1 MADDFDDQ
9 AALDAF
15 AARGANAK
23 PPATIPAAQVMG
35 AGEGMRVVGAQKV
48 AVKRLEADVLEGL
61 RLAAAAAGEQY
72 YYRWPVKVK
81 DKRTGVERT
90 EWVEGESVK
99 LTNDLARLYGNCEV
113 ETRVVDFG
121 ESWMIY
127 ARFTD
132 YETGFSMT
140 RPFQQRKSQRAGT
153 GDDAERARDIAL
165 QIGVSKA
172 TRNVI
177 TNALQF
183 YSTYALREAKNSLVK
198 KIGGDVAGYREKSI
212 RRLAERGIDV
222 KRVEPVFGRPAADW
236 LAPDLSQLYAIL
248 KGIDDGFSTV
258 DESFPPLVT
267 AAGPTDKLDEFA
279 KTDSGAPAQP
289 ATGVSSA
296 ADTLGPRAPDT
307 AAENADNAISPP
319 AKGVSAAEPSS
330 TLDFGDAP

>member
-1 MADDFDDQ
+1 MADEFDDQ
-9 AALDAF
+9 AAIDAF
-15 AARGANAK
+15 AARGANAR
-23 PPATIPAAQVMG
+23 PPATIPAAQIMG
-35 AGEGMRVVGAQKV
+35 AEAGMRVVGAQQV
-48 AVKRLEADVLEGL
+48 AVKRKEADVLEGL

-81 DKRTGVERT
+81 DRKTGEVRT

-99 LTNDLARLYGNCEV
+99 LTNDLARIYGNNEI
-113 ETRVVDFG
+113 ETRVVDLID
-121 ESWMIY
+121 SWMIY

-198 KIGGDVAGYREKSI
+198 KIGGDLAGYREKSI

-222 KRVEPVFGRPAADW
+222 KRVEPVFGRTAADW

-258 DESFPPLVT
+258 DESFPPL
-267 AAGPTDKLDEFA
+267 AAAASADKLDEFA

-289 ATGVSSA
+289 ATDISSA
-296 ADTLGPRAPDT
+296 AAAPGPRAPDT